1 MTPKTAGQDES
12 NLPKNPAI
20 ELLKALGYSHAPQDE
35 ARVGGEKRRE
45 PLGARRRT

>member
-12 NLPKNPAI
+12 KLVKNTAI

-35 ARVGGEKRRE
+35 ARAGRRNK
-45 PLGARRRT
+45 ARAV